1 MTKFKQKEFGWFLP
15 LLTVGS
21 TGATMVQASSQA
33 KESEEQAEK
42 TQELMRAQNKKLEK
56 IAKAAKTNPNAAS
69 QAAQVLEQS
78 QYSAIPIG
86 AMRNIVKGKQALQAI
101 GTAGKE
107 AFGKGLARNVA
118 GGVGMGVATYGAG
131 KLIQRDMK
139 KEGMDVDENGN
150 LYQKSYAMPVLSTVT
165 NAVKKWAEKNPK
177 TSLAAGGIGT
187 GVGFVGAP
195 TLLGYKADKAQMKDQ
210 IEATQKQFAVLP
222 MSFLRGIVRGK
233 QAVQGAVS
241 AAKPVISNAAAKG
254 EAYWKAGKEAATQKK
269 DALVKGIQEKE
280 IVKNPGK
287 TLLGFGS
294 TMTSF
299 GVMGRESVGKFATN
313 LMNSKSEWAQKL
325 GKGMLSKDAAGNLI
339 QGEGKYAGQFLA
351 NKKAMAGAIGAGA
364 LATKA
369 TWDAGEKITNKI
381 GHKVDPDA
389 YKYQDAKNQQV

>member
-1 MTKFKQKEFGWFLP
+1 MIRFRQKEFFWP
-15 LLTVGS
+15 AVLTVGA
-21 TGATMVQASSQA
+21 TGASMVQASSQA
-33 KESEEQAEK
+33 KQTEEQAEE

-56 IAKAAKTNPNAAS
+56 IAKAAKTNPDAAG
-69 QAAQVLEQS
+69 QAAQVLKQG
-78 QYSAIPIG
+78 QYSVALSMG
-86 AMRNIVKGKQALQAI
+86 TMRNLVKSKQALQAI

-107 AFGKGLARNVA
+107 AFGKGLARNAA
-118 GGVGMGVATYGAG
+118 GGVGMGVAAYGAG

-139 KEGMDVDENGN
+139 KEGMDVDEDGN
-150 LYQKSYAMPVLSTVT
+150 LYQKSYAVPVLGTIT
-165 NAVKKWAEKNPK
+165 KAAGEFAKKHPK
-177 TSLAAGGIGT
+177 TALAAGGLGT

-299 GVMGRESVGKFATN
+299 GVMGRENMGKFATN

-339 QGEGKYAGQFLA
+339 QGEGKYAGQYLA